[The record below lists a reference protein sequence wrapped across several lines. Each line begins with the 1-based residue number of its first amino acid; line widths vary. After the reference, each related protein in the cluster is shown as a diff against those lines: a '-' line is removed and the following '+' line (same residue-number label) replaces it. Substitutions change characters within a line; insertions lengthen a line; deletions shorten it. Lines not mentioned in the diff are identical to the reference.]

1 MDNLKKFD
9 LTNIAITII
18 LLFGVGLIYNKFKS
32 SMDNIEKN
40 NDLNLVKQYLL
51 GDNQIT
57 IEDLGKI
64 KKPIIWIHI
73 EYNYNSRNWC
83 NFGSRSNYELNMPYI
98 YLTIQTI
105 INNCGADFHVCL
117 IDDYTFNKILPDYNI
132 DLTRVSNPVKQ
143 HLRNVALMKL
153 LHMYGGILIENSFI
167 CFKSIK
173 PLYDKIIQTDKPNV
187 GEFVNNVNNND
198 LEVFAPSIK
207 LIGCKRECPIIYNF
221 IEYLEQ
227 LNNSDFTF
235 QQDFNGNIGKWLKNA
250 IQNNQIELIQGRLI
264 GTIINDNPLT
274 IDKILTNNNF
284 NLDVDAY
291 MIYIPRDEILK
302 RTRYNWIVKL
312 SPEEVLNSNTNLSKF
327 LLQASDKSINL

>member
-1 MDNLKKFD
+1 MNNLKKLD
-9 LTNIAITII
+9 ITNIVITIV

-40 NDLNLVKQYLL
+40 NDLTLVKQYLL
-51 GDNQIT
+51 GNNNDIT

-83 NFGSRSNYELNMPYI
+83 NFGSRSSHELNMPYI
-98 YLTIQTI
+98 YLTIQSI
-105 INNCGADFHVCL
+105 INNCGADFHICL
-117 IDDYTFNKILPDYNI
+117 IDDFTFNKILPDYNI
-132 DLTRVSNPVKQ
+132 DLIRVSNPVKQ
-143 HLRNVALMKL
+143 HLRNIALMKV
-153 LHMYGGILIENSFI
+153 LHMYGGMLMENSFI

-173 PLYDKIIQTDKPNV
+173 PLYDKIIQTNKPGV
-187 GEFVNNVNNND
+187 GEFVNNANNND

-207 LIGCKRECPIIYNF
+207 LIGCSRECPIIYNF

-227 LNNSDFTF
+227 LNNSDFTL
-235 QQDFNGNIGKWLKNA
+235 QQEFNGKIGEWLITMIKNNK
-250 IQNNQIELIQGRLI
+250 IDLIKAKNI
-264 GTIINDNPLT
+264 GTIVNNNPLT
-274 IDKILTNNNF
+274 IDKLLTN
-284 NLDVDAY
+284 DKIDISYDAY
-291 MIYIPRDEILK
+291 MLYVPRDEILK

-327 LLQASDKSINL
+327 LLLASNNN